1 LVADATLPDGEQEA
15 VNSYTD
21 HLRNLAAPP
30 NVFNVW
36 QWAEQNVILSARVTP
51 RPGPYRTDWCP
62 YVREPQ
68 EAFTDPKVRLIVLC
82 WASRTS
88 KTETALNCVRYS
100 VGGDAQPC
108 MIVMPSKELARSFSE
123 VRWMPAIEDSP
134 ILRAEKPED
143 SDQYKLLE
151 MHFKRCSVFLTG
163 ANSAANLKSRGIG
176 VLMADEID
184 TWPEES
190 DKETG
195 ALQQAMER
203 IKDRPGAKA
212 ILTSTPT
219 VESGQIWYEFG
230 LGDQRYY
237 FLPCPECGHMQSLKF
252 GQIRWPEEC
261 KDGDGWKL
269 NEVKRLARYHCEK
282 CDAPWN
288 DGQKLAQL
296 KAGAWQPTN
305 PKAEHDRR
313 SYHLSSI
320 YPAWITYGEVAVQF
334 LRAKSNPAELQR
346 VVNSWFAEPFYL
358 GGMRGEFEAAIEA
371 RSEETAAEVPQGYK
385 PLMTVDVQQDHVRY
399 VVRAHDEQR
408 NSIRLDYGQLPG
420 FEEAEMVARKYGCS
434 CVGVDMRFRQQQ
446 VVTWCFHHAGWIPML
461 GADGLMTE
469 IRRGRVVVDGGVIKG
484 QEVDCIKHRPAAWKE
499 ELYRRIKPPNNA
511 KVPKWGIA
519 GDVGRDYKKEMSG
532 EARVLRKGSRGRQV
546 IEWVKTGPNHYWDCE
561 VYQLALFEVVR
572 PLLFCTVEKP
582 VVQPPSLP
590 SGPFMGELE
599 EIDRARRLAQAG
611 ERNDIEITERLWT

>member
-1 LVADATLPDGEQEA
+1 MNP
-15 VNSYTD
+15 YTD
-21 HLRNLAAPP
+21 HLRKLAAPP

-36 QWAEQNVILSARVTP
+36 QWSEQNVILSARVTP

-237 FLPCPECGHMQSLKF
+237 FIPCPECGHMQSLKF

-282 CDAPWN
+282 CDSPWN

-296 KAGAWQPTN
+296 KAGQWRPTN

-358 GGMRGEFEAAIEA
+358 GGMRGEFEAAVAA
-371 RSEETAAEVPQGYK
+371 RAVDQASDVPAGHK
-385 PLMTVDVQQDHVRY
+385 ALMTVDVQQDHVRFL
-399 VVRAHDEQR
+399 VRAHNRER
-408 NSIRLDYGQLPG
+408 GSIRLDYGQAPG
-420 FEEAEMVARKYGCS
+420 LEEAELVAKRWGCVV
-434 CVGVDMRFRQQQ
+434 VGVDAAFRQQQ
-446 VVTWCFHHAGWIPML
+446 VVTFCVTRPGWIPVI
-461 GADGLMTE
+461 GAAGLMTD
-469 IRRGRVVVDGGVIKG
+469 IRWVDMPIDGGAFKG
-484 QEVDCIKHRPAAWKE
+484 NVVKSLRFRPNAWRE
-499 ELYRRIKPPNNA
+499 ELYKRIK
-511 KVPKWGIA
+511 KVKGSPDWLVA
-519 GDVGRDYKKEMSG
+519 GDVGNDYKKEMCG
-532 EARVLRKGSRGRQV
+532 EARVLRKGSRGQQV

-561 VYQLALFEVVR
+561 VNQAALFEATRAFIFEAVR
-572 PLLFCTVEKP
+572 TEPLP
-582 VVQPPSLP
+582 VQPPSLP